1 MAQQIRQ
8 SETVAEVLVTLKRYN
23 ESIAPLGNSRESL
36 KQSFDPCP
44 FLNPRNQCSVYEAR
58 PVICRAF
65 HSTDVATCE
74 SIIKNSSS
82 QRDVPMFT
90 GLFGFRG
97 LRLSGAR
104 KALKDMG
111 LDDRPVVLARAVA
124 LLLEN
129 FEETL
134 EVQQESASTSYSFII
149 VPVKSSICCEIF
161 PILLK
166 MSNSTGTKCPSQS
179 VKALSGRTSKRKI
192 KTSKGGPILS

>member
-1 MAQQIRQ
+1 
-8 SETVAEVLVTLKRYN
+8 
-23 ESIAPLGNSRESL
+23 
-36 KQSFDPCP
+36 
-44 FLNPRNQCSVYEAR
+44 
-58 PVICRAF
+58 
-65 HSTDVATCE
+65 
-74 SIIKNSSS
+74 
-82 QRDVPMFT
+82 MFT

-179 VKALSGRTSKRKI
+179 VKALSGRAS
-192 KTSKGGPILS
+192 GALAN